1 MNKKNTGQKHISFL
15 CDFFDAK
22 LDEKKRNKRE
32 GLIEMADGSLLLDVC
47 LSQQEQWMKDEVEM
61 ESGLLDVCL
70 SQARSVDERGMK
82 NRHKLDGRELDKIR
96 DFSWPFLTTR
106 RLRVFFALGAN

>member
-1 MNKKNTGQKHISFL
+1 MIFMRFL
-15 CDFFDAK
+15 DAK
-22 LDEKKRNKRE
+22 LDEKKMNKRE
-32 GLIEMADGSLLLDVC
+32 ELIEMADGSLLLDVC
-47 LSQQEQWMKDEVEM
+47 LSQ
-61 ESGLLDVCL
+61 
-70 SQARSVDERGMK
+70 ARSVDEREMK